1 MICTYTVMQYKLL
14 RRYMRYCL
22 AFTLLLLNL
31 SAISQEY
38 AEVHGKITDERNLPL
53 ALVNVYIQ
61 GLPGGAVT
69 RPDGTFSLKIPANRE
84 ITLFISSIGYSTLTY
99 KVKAEAGKKIELNR
113 KLKESTTQLPDF
125 VVEDRQ
131 IRATSLS
138 PIDPKLANAIPST
151 AGGIEALIK
160 TMPGVSSNN
169 ELSSQYSVRGGNYD
183 ENLVYVNDVEIYKPF
198 LVRSGQQEGL
208 SFLNSDLVA
217 SILFSAGGFES
228 RYGDKMSSVL
238 DIRYKRPTETSGS
251 VSASLLGASLHLEGS
266 SKDRRFMYL
275 MGFRQK
281 SNAYVLKA
289 LETKGD
295 YKPSFTDLQGML
307 IYEVN
312 PKLEFSLL
320 GNYARNAYNLEP
332 SDRTTSFGTINE
344 ALQLRVYFDGKEVD
358 RFVNY
363 MGAFTTTYR
372 PVKDVSLR
380 LIVSA
385 FQTIE
390 SETFDI
396 MGQYWIGE
404 LETDQGSETFGQALE
419 ARGVGTYLNHARNY
433 LNATVSTAEH
443 RGTWLK
449 PHSTLLWGLKV
460 QHEAVTDRLNE
471 WIMNDSAGF
480 TLPYNGGIPGMTG
493 NQSDIELQ
501 EALRTTIN
509 LESNRLSGFVQ
520 QSWEIDNTKGQW
532 GFNAGLRFNYWDLNK
547 QLLFSPRGA
556 VSFRPY
562 WETDILFRFSSGLYY
577 QPPFYRELRDVRGNI
592 NRDLKAQ
599 SSIHLVAASDLNF
612 NAWGRP
618 FKFVAE
624 AYYKFLDNLVPY
636 DVDNVRIRYFA
647 ANSAKGYAAGID
659 FKVNGEFVKGVESWA
674 SLSLMRTRE
683 DIEGDFYTDYFNGA
697 GELII
702 PGYTSD
708 QIITDS
714 LTTERGYMPRPTD
727 QRLSFALFFQDYLP
741 RNPTYKMHL
750 NLLFGTGLP
759 YSPPGVPRARNAQ
772 RMPSFRRVDIGFS
785 KQIIG
790 ESGRFGPNEISRK
803 GLLRHIRNIWI
814 SAEVLN
820 LLQVNNTISYIWVKD
835 VNNRQYGVPNYLTPR
850 QLNVKLSVEF

>member
-1 MICTYTVMQYKLL
+1 M
-14 RRYMRYCL
+14 
-22 AFTLLLLNL
+22 
-31 SAISQEY
+31 
-38 AEVHGKITDERNLPL
+38 
-53 ALVNVYIQ
+53 
-61 GLPGGAVT
+61 
-69 RPDGTFSLKIPANRE
+69 
-84 ITLFISSIGYSTLTY
+84 
-99 KVKAEAGKKIELNR
+99 
-113 KLKESTTQLPDF
+113 
-125 VVEDRQ
+125 
-131 IRATSLS
+131 
-138 PIDPKLANAIPST
+138 
-151 AGGIEALIK
+151 
-160 TMPGVSSNN
+160 
-169 ELSSQYSVRGGNYD
+169 
-183 ENLVYVNDVEIYKPF
+183 
-198 LVRSGQQEGL
+198 
-208 SFLNSDLVA
+208 
-217 SILFSAGGFES
+217 
-228 RYGDKMSSVL
+228 
-238 DIRYKRPTETSGS
+238 
-251 VSASLLGASLHLEGS
+251 
-266 SKDRRFMYL
+266 L
-275 MGFRQK
+275 MF
-281 SNAYVLKA
+281 
-289 LETKGD
+289 
-295 YKPSFTDLQGML
+295 
-307 IYEVN
+307 EVN

-344 ALQLRVYFDGKEVD
+344 ALQLRVYFDGKEAD

-372 PVKDVSLR
+372 PVKDISLKF
-380 LIVSA
+380 IVSA

-419 ARGVGTYLNHARNY
+419 SRGVGTYLNHARNY

-449 PHSTLLWGLKV
+449 PHSTLMWGLKA
-460 QHEAVTDRLNE
+460 QHEVVTDRLNE

-480 TLPYNGGIPGMTG
+480 TLPYNGGAPGMSG
-493 NQSDIELQ
+493 NQADIELQ
-501 EALRTTIN
+501 DVLRTTIN
-509 LESNRLSGFVQ
+509 LESSRFSGFVQ
-520 QSWEIDNTKGQW
+520 QSWEIDNAKGQW
-532 GFNAGLRFNYWDLNK
+532 GMNAGARFSYWDLNK

-577 QPPFYRELRDVRGNI
+577 QPPFYRELRDIKGNI

-599 SSIHLVAASDLNF
+599 TSLHFVAASDLNF
-612 NAWGRP
+612 IAWGRP

-647 ANSAKGYAAGID
+647 TNSAMGYATGID

-683 DIEGDFYTDYFNGA
+683 DIEGDFYTDYYNAA
-697 GELII
+697 GERII

-708 QIITDS
+708 ATVADS
-714 LTTERGYMPRPTD
+714 ITTERGFMPRPTD

-759 YSPPGVPRARNAQ
+759 YSPPGVARARNAQ

-790 ESGRFGPNEISRK
+790 ESGRFGPNEINRK

-820 LLQVNNTISYIWVKD
+820 LLHVNNTISYIWVKD

>member
-1 MICTYTVMQYKLL
+1 M
-14 RRYMRYCL
+14 
-22 AFTLLLLNL
+22 
-31 SAISQEY
+31 
-38 AEVHGKITDERNLPL
+38 
-53 ALVNVYIQ
+53 
-61 GLPGGAVT
+61 
-69 RPDGTFSLKIPANRE
+69 
-84 ITLFISSIGYSTLTY
+84 
-99 KVKAEAGKKIELNR
+99 
-113 KLKESTTQLPDF
+113 
-125 VVEDRQ
+125 
-131 IRATSLS
+131 
-138 PIDPKLANAIPST
+138 
-151 AGGIEALIK
+151 
-160 TMPGVSSNN
+160 
-169 ELSSQYSVRGGNYD
+169 
-183 ENLVYVNDVEIYKPF
+183 
-198 LVRSGQQEGL
+198 
-208 SFLNSDLVA
+208 
-217 SILFSAGGFES
+217 
-228 RYGDKMSSVL
+228 
-238 DIRYKRPTETSGS
+238 
-251 VSASLLGASLHLEGS
+251 
-266 SKDRRFMYL
+266 L
-275 MGFRQK
+275 MF
-281 SNAYVLKA
+281 
-289 LETKGD
+289 
-295 YKPSFTDLQGML
+295 
-307 IYEVN
+307 EVN

-344 ALQLRVYFDGKEVD
+344 ALQLRVYFDGKEAD

-372 PVKDVSLR
+372 PVKDISLKF
-380 LIVSA
+380 IVSA

-419 ARGVGTYLNHARNY
+419 SRGVGTYLNHARNY

-449 PHSTLLWGLKV
+449 PHSTLMWGLKA
-460 QHEAVTDRLNE
+460 QHEVVTDRLNE

-480 TLPYNGGIPGMTG
+480 TLPYNGGAPGMSG
-493 NQSDIELQ
+493 NQADIELQ
-501 EALRTTIN
+501 DVLRTTIN
-509 LESNRLSGFVQ
+509 LETSRFSGFVQ
-520 QSWEIDNTKGQW
+520 QSWEIDNAKGQW
-532 GFNAGLRFNYWDLNK
+532 GMNAGARFSYWDLNK

-577 QPPFYRELRDVRGNI
+577 QPPFYRELRDIKGNI

-599 SSIHLVAASDLNF
+599 TSLHFVAASDLNF
-612 NAWGRP
+612 IAWGRP

-647 ANSAKGYAAGID
+647 TNSAMGYATGID

-683 DIEGDFYTDYFNGA
+683 DIEGDFYTGYYNAA
-697 GELII
+697 GERII

-708 QIITDS
+708 ATVADS
-714 LTTERGYMPRPTD
+714 ITTERGFMPRPTD

-759 YSPPGVPRARNAQ
+759 YSPPGVARARNAQ

-790 ESGRFGPNEISRK
+790 ESGRFGPNEINRK